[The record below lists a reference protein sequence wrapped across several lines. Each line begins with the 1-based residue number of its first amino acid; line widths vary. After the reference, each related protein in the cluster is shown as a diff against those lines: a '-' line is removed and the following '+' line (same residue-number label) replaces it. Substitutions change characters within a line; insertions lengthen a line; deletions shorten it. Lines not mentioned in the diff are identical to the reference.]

1 MNSYAVEVRVEKPFN
16 TEACAEPKAIRQA
29 AERTLRLQG
38 VAEPCE
44 LVVLVTDDETVRKLN
59 QRHRHVDAPTDV
71 LAFPDVAGGPFV
83 DAPGLPRYLGDV
95 IVSFPRARAQAT
107 ESAGD
112 VCGELQLLVVHG
124 VLHLLG
130 YDHQTEAGRASM
142 WRAQQMVLD
151 DLGVEVRVPD

>member
-1 MNSYAVEVRVEKPFN
+1 MSSYAVEVRVEKPFN
-16 TEACAEPKAIRQA
+16 TQVSTEPEAIRQA
-29 AERTLRLQG
+29 AERTLLLQG

-59 QRHRHVDAPTDV
+59 QRHRGVEAPTDV
-71 LAFPDVAGGPFV
+71 LAFPNAAGGPFV

-107 ESAGD
+107 ETAGD

-124 VLHLLG
+124 ILHLLG
-130 YDHQTEAGRASM
+130 YDHQTGAERTSM

-151 DLGVEVRVPD
+151 DLQVEVRIPD

>member
-1 MNSYAVEVRVEKPFN
+1 MSSYAVEVQVEKPFH
-16 TEACAEPKAIRQA
+16 TQACREPEAIGQA

-38 VAEPCE
+38 VEPPCE

-59 QRHRHVDAPTDV
+59 QRHRGVDAPTDV
-71 LAFPDVAGGPFV
+71 LAFPNVARGPFV

-95 IVSFPRARAQAT
+95 VVSFPRARAQAT
-107 ESAGD
+107 ETGGD
-112 VCGELQLLVVHG
+112 ICGELQLLVVHG
-124 VLHLLG
+124 ILHLLG

-151 DLGVEVRVPD
+151 DLGVEVRIPD

>member
-1 MNSYAVEVRVEKPFN
+1 MSSYTVEVQVEKPF
-16 TEACAEPKAIRQA
+16 CAQSYVEPEAIRQA

-38 VAEPCE
+38 VEEPCE

-59 QRHRHVDAPTDV
+59 QRHRGVDAPTDV
-71 LAFPDVAGGPFV
+71 LAFPNVSQGPFV
-83 DAPGLPRYLGDV
+83 DAPGLSRYLGDV

-107 ESAGD
+107 ETAGD

-124 VLHLLG
+124 ILHLLG
-130 YDHQTEAGRASM
+130 YDHQTEAERATM

-151 DLGVEVRVPD
+151 DLGVEVRIPD